1 LREVN
6 ANNREECAP
15 QIPRPEVKG
24 SEKGSKRKKRHF
36 SHVVVEIRVSI
47 LFSGGVFDKSPAG
60 VHTQSCECN
69 GTVGVD
75 IPDPGQADGPSDDAQ
90 K

>member
-6 ANNREECAP
+6 ANSREECAP
-15 QIPRPEVKG
+15 QIPRPEVKVSG
-24 SEKGSKRKKRHF
+24 KGSNKRKTF
-36 SHVVVEIRVSI
+36 SHVVIQIRVSV
-47 LFSGGVFDKSPAG
+47 LVNGGVFDESPAG
-60 VHTQSCECN
+60 VHTQGCECK